1 MFGFNRSTKPES
13 APKSSQSLDLKAMDD
28 SLAMAE
34 LNLEKEFIRVNDT
47 YAELF
52 GHPAAN
58 MLGQSYSMNFLS
70 QDKESAETRELWSNL
85 LSGKPANGIFRRRRA
100 DGSEIWISATYTPVR
115 DAQGQVTKF
124 IKIASDVTKLY
135 LTNQRN
141 ENLIKAA
148 DRAMAVIEF
157 DLNAHVINANEN
169 FLATTGYSLSEIKG
183 NHHRMFCDSS
193 ISDSPEYRQFWNRL
207 QTGEF
212 ISGRFERRHKDG
224 SELWL
229 EASYNPIMN
238 SDGEVTGFVKFAT
251 DITESV
257 VKTRHES
264 ESASTAYNI
273 ASETKKVTE
282 EGARVVQEAAGEMEK
297 VATSVSSTATE
308 LQDLGHQS
316 DEISSIV
323 NTIRGIADQTNLLA
337 LNAAIEAARAGDQGR
352 GFAVVADEVRQLAAR
367 TSNSTEEISGMINK
381 IQEGTNGAI
390 TSMSQCLQQAEHGKS
405 LANQAE
411 HVIGEIRQGTQEA
424 VDAVSMF
431 AKAVGK

>member
-1 MFGFNRSTKPES
+1 
-13 APKSSQSLDLKAMDD
+13 MDE

-34 LNLEKEFIRVNDT
+34 LNLNKEFIRVNDT
-47 YAELF
+47 YARLF
-52 GHPAAN
+52 GHPVSG
-58 MLGQSYSMNFLS
+58 MLGQPYSMNFLP
-70 QDKESAETRELWSNL
+70 QDKDSDETRSLWSRL
-85 LSGKPANGIFRRRRA
+85 LSGQPANGIFRRRQA
-100 DGSEIWISATYTPVR
+100 DGAEIWISATYTPVR
-115 DAQGQVTKF
+115 DASGQITKF
-124 IKIASDVTKLY
+124 IKIASDVTELY

-157 DLNAHVINANEN
+157 DLKAHVVNANQN
-169 FLATTGYSLSEIKG
+169 FLATTGYTLNEIQG
-183 NHHRMFCDSS
+183 NHHRMFCDSNMS
-193 ISDSPEYRQFWNRL
+193 ESAEYRQFWNRL
-207 QTGEF
+207 QNGEF
-212 ISGRFERRHKDG
+212 ITGRFERRSKDG
-224 SELWL
+224 AELWL

-238 SDGEVTGFVKFAT
+238 SDGKVTGFVKFAT

-257 VKTRHES
+257 VKNRHES
-264 ESASTAYNI
+264 ESAATAYNI

-297 VATSVSSTATE
+297 VATSVSSTASE
-308 LQDLGHQS
+308 LQNLGHQS

-367 TSNSTEEISGMINK
+367 TSNSTEEISGMISK

-390 TSMSQCLQQAEHGKS
+390 NSMSQCLQQAEHGKS

-411 HVIGEIRQGTQEA
+411 HVIGEIRHGTQQA